1 MDTNIL
7 TNQNTLIMVATISA
21 IALVSILALILSI
34 RTKIKLRR
42 LFRGASGHDLETVIR
57 SMSDTLLAF
66 ERKQD
71 FIDKKLDSIDSKV
84 TKHVRGVGLVRF
96 NPFPDQGGTQ
106 SFALALLN
114 EDKDGVVVSSL
125 YARERTSVYAK
136 PIVKSTSTFEL
147 SEEEKEALDKAVKSM

>member
-1 MDTNIL
+1 MDTNLLSSDTTIIL
-7 TNQNTLIMVATISA
+7 LV
-21 IALVSILALILSI
+21 IALVISLTSITALVLSI
-34 RTKIKLRR
+34 QTKVKLRR

-66 ERKQD
+66 EKKQD
-71 FIDKKLDSIDSKV
+71 FIDKKLDSVDRKV

-114 EDKDGVVVSSL
+114 EDRDGVVVSSL

-136 PIVKSTSTFEL
+136 PIIKSTSTFEL